1 MGKQGLGEDCREEAA
16 FYRPRQQ
23 QRLRVQ
29 EQAGQIQGRARKW
42 KGLSDLW
49 LCLSK
54 LLEPSFSEFSIS

>member
-29 EQAGQIQGRARKW
+29 EQAGHIQGRARK
-42 KGLSDLW
+42 
-49 LCLSK
+49 
-54 LLEPSFSEFSIS
+54 